1 MAYYGAQVIHPKTIK
16 PLQNKNIPLYVKSF
30 LNPGFSGTTITQKHC
45 HSLPPMIV
53 YKHNQSLITLQ
64 SLDFSFVEGKPI
76 NMLHEILDGL
86 RLKPNLTQ
94 NTAIS
99 LLICVDDIPEKTE
112 QIALQASEIFEV
124 QIQRNLTL
132 LTIRHYTPE
141 IIKKLSENKEIVL
154 EQKTPETVQLLLKGN

>member
-1 MAYYGAQVIHPKTIK
+1 
-16 PLQNKNIPLYVKSF
+16 
-30 LNPGFSGTTITQKHC
+30 
-45 HSLPPMIV
+45 MIV

-64 SLDFSFVEGKPI
+64 SLDYSFVEGKPV
-76 NMLHEILDGL
+76 NMLHEILDGV

-124 QIQRNLTL
+124 QIQRNLML

-141 IIKKLSENKEIVL
+141 IIKQLSENKEIVL
-154 EQKTPETVQLLLKGN
+154 EQKTQETVQLLLKEN